1 MLRALA
7 VLIYGGVALLLVL
20 LGVLLG
26 MDNSE
31 DVSLTVLTWVSP
43 SAPLFLWLCLVF
55 LAGLLL
61 GYAVAG
67 VGTLRA
73 RLALRKLARSLP
85 GDRAP
90 S

>member
-31 DVSLTVLTWVSP
+31 VVSLTVLTWVSP

-73 RLALRKLARSLP
+73 RLALRQLARSLP
-85 GDRAP
+85 SERTP

>member
-7 VLIYGGVALLLVL
+7 VLTYGGLALLLLL

-43 SAPLFLWLCLVF
+43 SAPLFHWLCLVF

>member
-31 DVSLTVLTWVSP
+31 EVSLTVLTWVSP
-43 SAPLFLWLCLVF
+43 SAPLFLWLCVVF

-73 RLALRKLARSLP
+73 RIALRKLGRSLP
-85 GDRAP
+85 GDRA
-90 S
+90 SS

>member
-31 DVSLTVLTWVSP
+31 EVSLTVLTCVSP
-43 SAPLFLWLCLVF
+43 SAPLFLWLCVVF

-73 RLALRKLARSLP
+73 RIALRKLGRSLP
-85 GDRAP
+85 GDRA
-90 S
+90 SS

>member
-7 VLIYGGVALLLVL
+7 VLTYGGVALLLLL

-31 DVSLTVLTWVSP
+31 DVSLTVLTWVSRP
-43 SAPLFLWLCLVF
+43 APLFFWLCLFF

-85 GDRAP
+85 GDREP

>member
-1 MLRALA
+1 MGIL
-7 VLIYGGVALLLVL
+7 LLLVL

>member
-1 MLRALA
+1 MLRALS
-7 VLIYGGVALLLVL
+7 VLTYGGVALLLLL

-31 DVSLTVLTWVSP
+31 DVSLTVFTWESP
-43 SAPLFLWLCLVF
+43 SAPLFLWLCVVF
-55 LAGLLL
+55 LAGVLL

-73 RLALRKLARSLP
+73 RIALRKLARSLP
-85 GDRAP
+85 GEHAP